1 MNMKK
6 IPELAVGPDGLFDL
20 QFGITK
26 GNIMMAAIELDL
38 FKNLVFPKTATDL
51 AASMGW
57 HQENTELF
65 LNGLVSLGLLV
76 KSDDHFRNSE
86 MADNFLVPEKETW
99 LGGYLEMYE
108 QFLFNNRQQVKDLLQ
123 NGPPELPQNN
133 EMDGEFFASI
143 TRKML
148 NFARSGVSRSVAHK
162 LAKLPEFGNFKK
174 MVDIGGAHGLD
185 CIAAVQSHPT
195 MTGVV
200 LDKPPVLEVTKTIV
214 AEYGLKDRIKCVGCD
229 YVTDALGVGYDLVLA
244 KGTLNFAGSALS
256 SVVTKIYDS
265 LQEGGVFVSIHD
277 GLIDNRTGPGK
288 IVISWLPTAMSS
300 KDVSFEQHTIPNAME
315 AAGFVEIEVKP
326 FPFSMGERLDMVI
339 GRKK

>member
-1 MNMKK
+1 MKNL
-6 IPELAVGPDGLFDL
+6 PELAVDPDVLFDL

-38 FKNLVFPKTATDL
+38 FKNLIFPKTAAEF

-65 LNGLVSLGLLV
+65 LNGLVSIGLLV
-76 KSDDHFRNSE
+76 KNDGQFRNSE
-86 MADNFLVPEKETW
+86 IADSFLVPEKETW

-108 QFLFNNRQQVKDLLQ
+108 QFLFKSRQQVKDLLQ
-123 NGPPELPQNN
+123 KGPPELPQNN
-133 EMDGEFFASI
+133 EMDGEFFAAM

-148 NFARSGVSRSVAHK
+148 NFARSGVSRSVASE
-162 LAKLPEFGNFKK
+162 LANLQEFGNFKK
-174 MVDIGGAHGLD
+174 MIDIGGAHGLD

-200 LDKPPVLEVTKTIV
+200 LDKPPVLEVTKTII
-214 AEYGLKDRIKCVGCD
+214 AEYGMEDRIKCVGGD
-229 YVTDALGVGYDLVLA
+229 YITDALGVDYDLVLA
-244 KGTLNFAGSALS
+244 KGTLNFAGSALP
-256 SVVTKIYDS
+256 SVVAKIYDS
-265 LQEGGVFVSIHD
+265 LREGGVFVSIHD
-277 GLIDNRTGPGK
+277 GLIDERTRPEK
-288 IVISWLPTAMSS
+288 IVISWLPMAMSS